1 VAAAGTAKS
10 LTAKGDAVET
20 SVSLLNRLSDR
31 PTDPDWQRLFELYHP
46 LLRSWALRAG
56 VDSADADDLVQETLT
71 VLVREMPGF
80 QRGRAGA
87 FRTWLR
93 GILANRLRDFFRAR
107 RCRPVA
113 AGGSDLLECLDQLEA
128 PDSRL
133 SRLWDLEHDR
143 HVAGKVL
150 KIVQRDVEPATWQA
164 FRRQVFDGIS
174 ATDVAVEQGLSYNA
188 ALLAKSRILKRLRAE
203 LAGLVEC

>member
-1 VAAAGTAKS
+1 
-10 LTAKGDAVET
+10 VET
-20 SVSLLNRLSDR
+20 SVSLLERLTDQ
-31 PTDPDWQRLFELYHP
+31 PTDPDWQRLFDLYHP

-56 VDSADADDLVQETLT
+56 VNFADADDLVQETLA
-71 VLVREMPGF
+71 VLVREVPRF

-107 RCRPVA
+107 RSRPIA
-113 AGGSDLLECLDQLEA
+113 AGGSDLLECLDELEA

-150 KIVQRDVEPATWQA
+150 KIVEKDVEPATWQA
-164 FRRQVFDGIS
+164 FRRQVFDGVP
-174 ATDVAVEQGLSYNA
+174 AAEVAAEQGLSHNA
-188 ALLAKSRILKRLRAE
+188 VLLAKSRVLKRLRAE